1 MRKPKKEILAYRA
14 KLGRVEPWSLA
25 KMVFLVGAVL
35 SAIFL
40 GAVALAWLAID
51 MIGVWD
57 KINSTIASVVGDST
71 AFSIQK
77 YLSLENSLIIA
88 GLFSV
93 VNLLVFTF
101 VSIVAAYVFNA
112 FATLAGGVR
121 VEMWNSPATEAEDVL
136 RAEVAKEAPP
146 VENTVE
152 VEGSPRVEQPDGAA
166 ITLPKVSGRRVA
178 RYEDARYED
187 PKA

>member
-1 MRKPKKEILAYRA
+1 MRKPKKEILAYQA

-25 KMVFLVGAVL
+25 KMAFLVGTVL

-40 GAVALAWLAID
+40 GAVTLAWFAID

-88 GLFSV
+88 GLFAV

-112 FATLAGGVR
+112 FAALAGGVR
-121 VEMWNSPATEAEDVL
+121 VEMWSSASPEAEGVL
-136 RAEVAKEAPP
+136 RAEVDKEAPP
-146 VENTVE
+146 VGNTVE
-152 VEGSPRVEQPDGAA
+152 AEGSPRAERLDEAT
-166 ITLPKVSGRRVA
+166 ITLPKVSGRRI
-178 RYEDARYED
+178 ARYED
-187 PKA
+187 PKV